1 MVDGT
6 FRGDLYYRLA
16 EVTVRLPTLAERRED
31 IPRLVTGLLE
41 CISGRIGVGPVEV
54 SEAAMIQL
62 WGAPWPG
69 NVRELQNALTR
80 GALSCRGRVIEPE
93 DIVQDDSEK
102 SCAQGVPSLEDV
114 ERDHIHEALRLA
126 GWNRGKVC
134 GLLGIT
140 RPMLRRKMKDY
151 GIIQPSRR
159 GAS

>member
-1 MVDGT
+1 
-6 FRGDLYYRLA
+6 
-16 EVTVRLPTLAERRED
+16 
-31 IPRLVTGLLE
+31 
-41 CISGRIGVGPVEV
+41 
-54 SEAAMIQL
+54 MIQL

-114 ERDHIHEALRLA
+114 EGDHTNEALRLA

-134 GLLGIT
+134 CLLGIT

-151 GIIQPSRR
+151 GVIQPSRR